1 MESAAF
7 KKLTEQLTEI
17 VQYVRL
23 AKMAFQEN
31 LTGKGLKPMLTND
44 DAAKMLG
51 VSKRTLQRMRS
62 ENRIDFIK
70 IGNQCRY
77 QVEAIE
83 RMVEERTI
91 AKETSVRP
99 SALGRERPYPG
110 TRPDSTLQQ
119 PVLGRTVPPL
129 VSQHGGTLAR
139 QYRQEIC
146 QQRLPLIGRCTRH
159 PQKHL
164 LPKHRPARAAC
175 LLYGQH
181 RLLAQ
186 ARRRTLPQPFC
197 AHQHR

>member
-23 AKMAFQEN
+23 AKMN

-91 AKETSVRP
+91 TKET
-99 SALGRERPYPG
+99 
-110 TRPDSTLQQ
+110 
-119 PVLGRTVPPL
+119 
-129 VSQHGGTLAR
+129 
-139 QYRQEIC
+139 
-146 QQRLPLIGRCTRH
+146 
-159 PQKHL
+159 
-164 LPKHRPARAAC
+164 
-175 LLYGQH
+175 
-181 RLLAQ
+181 
-186 ARRRTLPQPFC
+186 
-197 AHQHR
+197 

>member
-1 MESAAF
+1 LRKWLILPPRNKNNELYNISNGIRMEVITMESAAF

-91 AKETSVRP
+91 TKET
-99 SALGRERPYPG
+99 
-110 TRPDSTLQQ
+110 
-119 PVLGRTVPPL
+119 
-129 VSQHGGTLAR
+129 
-139 QYRQEIC
+139 
-146 QQRLPLIGRCTRH
+146 
-159 PQKHL
+159 
-164 LPKHRPARAAC
+164 
-175 LLYGQH
+175 
-181 RLLAQ
+181 
-186 ARRRTLPQPFC
+186 
-197 AHQHR
+197 

>member
-1 MESAAF
+1 MRSLQWYKRGAAYVKRVFRKWLILPPRNKNNELYNISNGIRMEVITMESAAF

-91 AKETSVRP
+91 TKET
-99 SALGRERPYPG
+99 
-110 TRPDSTLQQ
+110 
-119 PVLGRTVPPL
+119 
-129 VSQHGGTLAR
+129 
-139 QYRQEIC
+139 
-146 QQRLPLIGRCTRH
+146 
-159 PQKHL
+159 
-164 LPKHRPARAAC
+164 
-175 LLYGQH
+175 
-181 RLLAQ
+181 
-186 ARRRTLPQPFC
+186 
-197 AHQHR
+197 